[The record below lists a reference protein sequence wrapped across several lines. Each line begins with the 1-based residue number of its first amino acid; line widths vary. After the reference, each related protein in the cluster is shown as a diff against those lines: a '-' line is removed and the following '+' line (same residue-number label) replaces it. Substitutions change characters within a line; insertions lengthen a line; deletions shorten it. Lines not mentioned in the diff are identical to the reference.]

1 MDTHEVS
8 IKSLADFCGMKSSTL
23 TDYYKEHLSDFRSW
37 NQISHSD
44 DYIYFTYNLGESISI
59 DETAFSNGEL
69 YTIITNK
76 DGHGKKGTLVAMIR
90 GAKAEEVCKRLN
102 KIPEGRRKKVRN
114 ITLDMAGSMY
124 QIAKKCFPNATQTID
139 RFHVQKLML
148 EALQDL
154 RIQYRWNVMEQ
165 ENDEIRKAKIRN
177 IEYKAKR
184 FYNGDTLKQLLARSR
199 YLLFKSPEKWT
210 KSQKQR
216 ADILFSEFDDIK
228 QFYYLALQ
236 LGKIY
241 SLKIS
246 HDAARLKLA
255 LWFNK
260 VEQWGYPQFNT
271 VINTFKQHYERILNF
286 FNNRL
291 TNASAES
298 FNAKL
303 KGFRA
308 TFRGVDD
315 VRFFLFRVA
324 KLYA

>member
-1 MDTHEVS
+1 VS
-8 IKSLADFCGMKSSTL
+8 IKSLGDFCHMKSSTL
-23 TDYYKEHLSDFRSW
+23 TDYYKNHLSDFRSW
-37 NQISHSD
+37 DQLSHSE
-44 DYIYFTYNLGESISI
+44 DYIYFTRNLGESISI

-69 YTIITNK
+69 YTIVTNK
-76 DGHGKKGTLVAMIR
+76 DGHGKKGTLVAIIR
-90 GAKAEEVCKRLN
+90 GTKAEDVYKRLK
-102 KIPEGRRKKVRN
+102 KIPEGKRRKVRN
-114 ITLDMAGSMY
+114 VTLDMAGSMY
-124 QIAKKCFPNATQTID
+124 QIAMRCFPNATQIID
-139 RFHVQKLML
+139 RFHVQKLMS

-154 RIQYRWNVMEQ
+154 RIQYRWQVMEQ
-165 ENDEIRKAKIRN
+165 ENDEMKNAKLWG

-184 FYNGDTLKQLLARSR
+184 FDNGDTLKQLLARSR
-199 YLLFKSPEKWT
+199 YLLFKTPDKWT
-210 KSQKQR
+210 ESQKKR
-216 ADILFSEFDDIK
+216 AEILFSQFDDIK
-228 QFYYLALQ
+228 QFYYLTLQ

-241 SLKIS
+241 SSSIC
-246 HDAARLKLA
+246 HDVARVKLA

-260 VEQWGYPQFNT
+260 VEQWKYPQFNT

-286 FNNRL
+286 FDNRL

-308 TFRGVDD
+308 SFRGVDD

>member
-1 MDTHEVS
+1 
-8 IKSLADFCGMKSSTL
+8 MKPSTL

-37 NQISHSD
+37 AQMSHST
-44 DYIYFTYNLGESISI
+44 DYIYFAHNIGESISI

-69 YTIITNK
+69 YTIITTK

-90 GAKAEEVCKRLN
+90 GTKVEDVYKRLK
-102 KIPEGRRKKVRN
+102 KIPEGRRRKVRN
-114 ITLDMAGSMY
+114 ITLDMAGSMC
-124 QIAKKCFPNATQTID
+124 QIAKKCFPNATQIID
-139 RFHVQKLML
+139 RFHVQKLMS

-154 RIQYRWNVMEQ
+154 RIQYRWQVMEL
-165 ENDEIRKAKIRN
+165 ENDEMKKAKQRN
-177 IEYKAKR
+177 FEYQAKR
-184 FYNGDTLKQLLARSR
+184 FDNGDTLKQLLARSR
-199 YLLFKSPEKWT
+199 YLLFKTPDKWT
-210 KSQKQR
+210 ESQKQR
-216 ADILFSEFDDIK
+216 AEILFCQFDDIK
-228 QFYYLALQ
+228 QFYYLTLQ

-241 SLKIS
+241 SSPIS
-246 HDAARLKLA
+246 HDVARVKLA

-260 VEQWGYPQFNT
+260 VEQWEYPQFNT

-286 FNNRL
+286 FDNRL

>member
-1 MDTHEVS
+1 MDTSPITARSLQKPYH
-8 IKSLADFCGMKSSTL
+8 IKADEFGRA
-23 TDYYKEHLSDFRSW
+23 YKDHLSDFRSW

-90 GAKAEEVCKRLN
+90 GTKAEEVCKRLN

-184 FYNGDTLKQLLARSR
+184 FDNGDTLKQLLARSR
-199 YLLFKSPEKWT
+199 YLLFKSP
-210 KSQKQR
+210 
-216 ADILFSEFDDIK
+216 
-228 QFYYLALQ
+228 
-236 LGKIY
+236 
-241 SLKIS
+241 
-246 HDAARLKLA
+246 
-255 LWFNK
+255 
-260 VEQWGYPQFNT
+260 P
-271 VINTFKQHYERILNF
+271 
-286 FNNRL
+286 
-291 TNASAES
+291 
-298 FNAKL
+298 
-303 KGFRA
+303 
-308 TFRGVDD
+308 
-315 VRFFLFRVA
+315 
-324 KLYA
+324 